1 MGLVRDLCCVHELS
15 RLLGFRLRSS
25 KAAPFFKAR
34 GNNARLRRGRQ
45 AFGLDDFEPFR
56 DWYFKV
62 GKCSPKSCSSCSLS
76 GRLTIKL
83 VRGRGFVAFPGLE
96 TEILRLRSG
105 QVFTP
110 LTPIALAC
118 DRSPKVTPRT
128 KTCPWG
134 PRQARSVEDD
144 NREWM
149 CPLMYG
155 LKPVPFSLGKASCWG
170 RVRA

>member
-105 QVFTP
+105 QA
-110 LTPIALAC
+110 LGHPISC
-118 DRSPKVTPRT
+118 RSKLREKQIPFDKLRAGFHSAYPHRTGVRSEPQGHPKD
-128 KTCPWG
+128 
-134 PRQARSVEDD
+134 ED
-144 NREWM
+144 
-149 CPLMYG
+149 L
-155 LKPVPFSLGKASCWG
+155 SLGTPTGAL
-170 RVRA
+170 R